1 MTQLTTADVSA
12 IVCTMN
18 SISGIQKCLDS
29 LREANVGQLIVV
41 DAHSTDGTAEIA
53 QEKADRVIQDPGLG
67 LGAARNMGIALTS
80 ATLILNMGSDNV
92 MPSGE
97 LEKMIRYLQVGN
109 YQGVS
114 AQTRVM
120 GNSQVAHG
128 LNVWRSGRFPAG
140 ERAVIGTPTLFVG
153 DVLRSHPYDP
163 ARRFSDDSELC
174 ERWSNEFQAT
184 FAISDAVCLEVGKTS
199 WREVQIRAKMY
210 GVSDNEVF
218 KNGTLHGWGVRR
230 KLKSLAHPFA
240 SDFVIPAQK
249 SHFGDSLRAL
259 PLLGFFTVNR
269 YLAWANSAI
278 KDVQQKT

>member
-92 MPSGE
+92 MPPGE

-120 GNSQVAHG
+120 GNGQVANG

-140 ERAVIGTPTLFVG
+140 ERAVIGTPTLFVVTSFEAILTTQRG
-153 DVLRSHPYDP
+153 AFRTTLNFANGGATNSKQRLRSLM
-163 ARRFSDDSELC
+163 LC
-174 ERWSNEFQAT
+174 VWRW
-184 FAISDAVCLEVGKTS
+184 GKPP
-199 WREVQIRAKMY
+199 
-210 GVSDNEVF
+210 GVKFRS
-218 KNGTLHGWGVRR
+218 
-230 KLKSLAHPFA
+230 
-240 SDFVIPAQK
+240 AQK
-249 SHFGDSLRAL
+249 CMGYLTMKFLKME
-259 PLLGFFTVNR
+259 PCTVGGS
-269 YLAWANSAI
+269 AAN
-278 KDVQQKT
+278 